1 MTLSNF
7 FLLCF
12 LVGFTLSLISF
23 LFGTLHLHLPHHLGG
38 HLSGHVGAGHGVLHA
53 PAAHGAAATPGATSA
68 AAGKSIAERST
79 GNVSPVNFMTICA
92 FLAWFGGVGYLAT
105 RYFALAAVGAVI
117 VAAAGGFVGS
127 SLVFLFLAKVLLPHE
142 SRLDPVDFEMVGM
155 LATVTLPIRSGG
167 IGEIQ
172 FIQEGAR
179 RSASARSDDGQAL
192 EKGVEVVVARY
203 ERGVAYVRRFEE
215 MVK

>member
-12 LVGFTLSLISF
+12 LVGFALSLISF
-23 LFGTLHLHLPHHLGG
+23 LFGTLHLHLPHHLRG
-38 HLSGHVGAGHGVLHA
+38 HLSGHVGAGRGVFHA
-53 PAAHGAAATPGATSA
+53 PAAHGATATPGAAAPAGGKGLARSA
-68 AAGKSIAERST
+68 S
-79 GNVSPVNFMTICA
+79 NFSPVNFMTICA

-117 VAAAGGFVGS
+117 VAAAGGIIGS
-127 SLVFLFLAKVLLPHE
+127 SLVFLFMARVLLPHE
-142 SRLDPVDFEMVGM
+142 SRLDPADFEMVGT
-155 LATVTLPIRSGG
+155 LATVTLPIRTGG

-172 FIQEGAR
+172 FVQEGAR

-192 EKGVEVVVARY
+192 EKGAEVVVARY

>member
-1 MTLSNF
+1 MTLSNL

-12 LVGFTLSLISF
+12 LVGFALSLISF
-23 LFGTLHLHLPHHLGG
+23 LFGSLHLHLPHHFGG
-38 HLSGHVGAGHGVLHA
+38 HLTGHVGAGHGVFHS
-53 PAAHGAAATPGATSA
+53 PAAHGAAGTPGPAAS
-68 AAGKSIAERST
+68 AAGKGLAARNAS
-79 GNVSPVNFMTICA
+79 NFSPVNFMTICA
-92 FLAWFGGVGYLAT
+92 FLAWFGGVGYLGT

-117 VAAAGGFVGS
+117 VAGAGGIIGS
-127 SLVFLFLAKVLLPHE
+127 SLVFLFMARVLLPHE
-142 SRLDPVDFEMVGM
+142 SRLDPADFEMVGT

-172 FIQEGAR
+172 FVQEGAR

-215 MVK
+215 MVE